1 MTRQTSVSAIPVG
14 TAGQITAANSV
25 KGTKVNSSVQV
36 DTVTVSAADT
46 TTTVTVNGNAYTDTV
61 SGSKTT
67 TAIAAALVA
76 LINTGES
83 EVVAT
88 SSGAVITLVSTTV
101 GTGYTVAATTSC
113 STASV
118 NANSGAIGFGLFVC
132 ADSNDFDNAKQPT
145 VATDI
150 TSRRALGFTPFTNT
164 READD
169 EGYAI
174 NKSINFVGSGKLW
187 VVAEEAMTMAD
198 TVYVRFTGAVSGSK
212 YIGAVRTDAD
222 SSSAAALDGCSV
234 VQYDATTGLA
244 EISVNLPF

>member
-25 KGTKVNSSVQV
+25 KGTKVNASVQADIV
-36 DTVTVSAADT
+36 TVTSADAT
-46 TTTVTVNGNAYTDTV
+46 TTATVNGNAYTDTV
-61 SGSKTT
+61 TGSKTT
-67 TAIAAALVA
+67 TAIAAAVVV

-88 SSGAVITLVSTTV
+88 SSGGVITLVSTTV
-101 GTGYTVAATTSC
+101 GTGYTVVGTTNC
-113 STASV
+113 STTVV
-118 NANSGAIGFGLFVC
+118 NSNSGAIGFGLFVC
-132 ADSNDFDNAKQPT
+132 ADTNDYDNAKLPA

-150 TSRRALGFTPFTNT
+150 TSRRALGFAPFTNT

-174 NKSINFVGSGKLW
+174 NKSINFVGSGKMW

-198 TVYVRFTGAVSGSK
+198 TVYVRFTGASAGSK
-212 YIGAVRTDAD
+212 YIGAVRTDSD
-222 SSSAAALDGCSV
+222 SSKAAALDGCSV

-244 EISVNLPF
+244 EISINLPF